1 MIKIENKANK
11 VVLFEDEDNNS
22 LEYNGKQ
29 LIQLKEDLVIPAHT
43 RIEYETGL
51 HITLTDAIDECIV
64 GEYIEDE
71 DSPLYVVC
79 ETYSVEWKDY
89 PINVAIYNSSNK
101 KYTLKAG
108 SFIAFVGQYHICN
121 CKNDNHIFDTMDD
134 RLGAKVVFANDDLKV
149 LNYSG
154 KQYHFEE
161 VTEPDG
167 STYIKIIE
175 SKE

>member
-51 HITLTDAIDECIV
+51 HLTLTDAIDECIV

-71 DSPLYVVC
+71 DSGESIEIELF
-79 ETYSVEWKDY
+79 S
-89 PINVAIYNSSNK
+89 
-101 KYTLKAG
+101 YT
-108 SFIAFVGQYHICN
+108 VN
-121 CKNDNHIFDTMDD
+121 T
-134 RLGAKVVFANDDLKV
+134 
-149 LNYSG
+149 
-154 KQYHFEE
+154 
-161 VTEPDG
+161 
-167 STYIKIIE
+167 IE
-175 SKE
+175 N

>member
-11 VVLFEDEDNNS
+11 VSLFEDENNS
-22 LEYNGKQ
+22 LDYNGKQ
-29 LIQLKEDLVIPAHT
+29 LVQINEDIVIPAKT
-43 RIEYETGL
+43 RIEFETGL

-71 DSPLYVVC
+71 ESPLYVVC

-89 PINVAIYNSSNK
+89 PISIAIYNSSNK

-121 CKNDNHIFDTMDD
+121 CKNDNIVFDTMDD
-134 RLGAKVVFANDDLKV
+134 RLGANIVFRNDIIKVIS
-149 LNYSG
+149 YSEN
-154 KQYHFEE
+154 KYIFEE

-167 STYIKIIE
+167 TKYIKIIE
-175 SKE
+175 EKE